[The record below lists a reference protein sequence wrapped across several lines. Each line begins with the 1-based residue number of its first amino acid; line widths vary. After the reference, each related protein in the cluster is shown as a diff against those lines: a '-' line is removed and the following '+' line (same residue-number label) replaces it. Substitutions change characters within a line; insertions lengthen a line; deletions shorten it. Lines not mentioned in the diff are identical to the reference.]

1 MHIPMATAPA
11 ISAPRAIPPPL
22 RFVREPTPP
31 RYALQTAVFAI
42 DTELLQSPVAAR
54 KTASQTIGSRC
65 TKAPERPLT

>member
-1 MHIPMATAPA
+1 MHIPTAMAPA

-22 RFVREPTPP
+22 RFFREPTPQ

-42 DTELLQSPVAAR
+42 DTELLQSALAAVE
-54 KTASQTIGSRC
+54 TASQTIGSSC